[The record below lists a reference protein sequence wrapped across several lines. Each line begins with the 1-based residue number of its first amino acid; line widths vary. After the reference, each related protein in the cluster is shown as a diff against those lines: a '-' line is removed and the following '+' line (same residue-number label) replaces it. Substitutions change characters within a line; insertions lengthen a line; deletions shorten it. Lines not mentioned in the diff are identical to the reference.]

1 MFSDHPATEGRI
13 QVCVPTL
20 GRLAVPRRVR
30 QTPAGSKEKAAVAS
44 RHEDVRTVK
53 RCGNRC
59 PGCHSSTTWLCRQ
72 ITLQF
77 LASLLCCVVSD
88 RPAGGTRRTAVG
100 ARGEVRRRGGNWLSD
115 RPVDSDNKELFHVD
129 TDTGGY
135 RVRIRDCLKCI

>member
-1 MFSDHPATEGRI
+1 MYSDHPVTEGRI
-13 QVCVPTL
+13 QVCVPRL

-59 PGCHSSTTWLCRQ
+59 PGCHSATTWLCRQ

-115 RPVDSDNKELFHVD
+115 RPVDSDNKELSVWTRTQVD
-129 TDTGGY
+129 TASGY
-135 RVRIRDCLKCI
+135 GTL